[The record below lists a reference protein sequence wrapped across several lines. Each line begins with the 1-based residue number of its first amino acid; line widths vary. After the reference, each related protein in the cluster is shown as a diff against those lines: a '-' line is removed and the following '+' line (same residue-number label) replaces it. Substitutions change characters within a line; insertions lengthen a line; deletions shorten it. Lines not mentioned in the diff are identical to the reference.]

1 VTERP
6 PPESQAAASELVGAA
21 RRKFLLPLALAQFI
35 CSFAGSNMNVMI
47 NDISEDLDTTVQ
59 GVQLAITLFLLIM
72 AILMIPCSKLT
83 DRWGRKRCF
92 IGGLTL
98 YGIGALLSALSP
110 GLGVLILGNSVL
122 EGVGTALLIPPVY
135 ILTTMAFSNLTSR
148 ARAFGVISGL
158 GGVGAAAGPLIGGLI
173 TTGISWRAAF
183 IFQAAVVA
191 TIILLSRRMVDPVAP
206 DPTRPFDLVGA
217 TLSAVG
223 MFFVVVGILQAD
235 SNTVLMAAF
244 MAIGAVFLLGF
255 FLYIR
260 SRERA
265 GKEAL
270 LSIGLFRNR
279 VSNLGLVTQNVQ
291 WLLLMGTSFVVAVYL
306 QTVRGYNAI
315 ETGVIFTAATL
326 GVLLTSFG
334 AERFAKR
341 RTQKTL
347 IVAGFV
353 ITVAGL
359 GLLLGLVRASDNVL
373 AFVPGL
379 FLVGSGLGIMLTPS
393 VNLVQSS
400 FPEELQGEISGLSRS
415 VSNLGSSF
423 GTAIAGTIL
432 VSSLATGNRSYALAM
447 IALMV
452 VGLIGLAAAMFLP
465 DKVERQEGVDLSPR
479 PSSELRS

>member
-1 VTERP
+1 VTEKP
-6 PPESQAAASELVGAA
+6 PPESQAAMPELVGAA
-21 RRKFLLPLALAQFI
+21 RRRFLLPLALAQFI

-47 NDISEDLDTTVQ
+47 NDITEDLDTTVQ

-158 GGVGAAAGPLIGGLI
+158 GGIGAAAGPLIGGLI
-173 TTGISWRAAF
+173 TTGVSWRAAF

-191 TIILLSRRMVDPVAP
+191 TIISLSRRMVDPVAP
-206 DPTRPFDLVGA
+206 DPTRPFDVVGA
-217 TLSAVG
+217 ILSAVG

-235 SNTVLMAAF
+235 SNTVLMAVF
-244 MAIGAVFLLGF
+244 MAIGASLLIGFL
-255 FLYIR
+255 LYIR

-265 GKEAL
+265 GKEPL
-270 LSIGLFRNR
+270 LSTGLFKNR
-279 VSNLGLVTQNVQ
+279 ISNLGLVTQNIQ
-291 WLLLMGTSFVVAVYL
+291 WLLLMGTSFVVAVFL

-326 GVLLTSFG
+326 GILLTSFG

-347 IVAGFV
+347 ILSGFV
-353 ITVAGL
+353 VTLAGI
-359 GLLLGLVRASDNVL
+359 GILLGLVRAWDNIL

-393 VNLVQSS
+393 VNIVQSS

-452 VGLIGLAAAMFLP
+452 IGLIGLAAAMFLP
-465 DKVERQEGVDLSPR
+465 AKIERQEGVDLSPR
-479 PSSELRS
+479 PSPELRS

>member
-1 VTERP
+1 MADPT
-6 PPESQAAASELVGAA
+6 GAA
-21 RRKFLLPLALAQFI
+21 RVKFLLPLALAQFI

-72 AILMIPCSKLT
+72 AILMIPGSKLT

-92 IGGLTL
+92 MGGLVL
-98 YGIGALLSALSP
+98 YGIGAVLSAISP
-110 GLGVLILGNSVL
+110 SLGVLILGNSVF

-135 ILTTMAFSNLTSR
+135 ILTTIAFSNLTSR

-158 GGVGAAAGPLIGGLI
+158 GGIGAAAGPLIGGLI

-183 IFQAAVVA
+183 VFQAVVVA
-191 TIILLSRRMVDPVAP
+191 AIILLSRRMVDPVKP
-206 DPTRPFDLVGA
+206 DPTRPFDVVGA
-217 TLSAVG
+217 VLSAVG
-223 MFFVVVGILQAD
+223 MFFFVLGILQAD
-235 SNTVLMAAF
+235 SNGVLMAVF
-244 MAIGAVFLLGF
+244 MAIGAGFLIAF
-255 FLYIR
+255 FLFIR

-265 GKEAL
+265 GKEPL
-270 LSIGLFRNR
+270 LSTSLFRNR
-279 VSNLGLVTQNVQ
+279 ISNLGLVTQNVQ

-341 RTQKTL
+341 RAQKTL

-353 ITVAGL
+353 ITVAGI

-393 VNLVQSS
+393 VNVVQSS

-432 VSSLATGNRSYALAM
+432 VSSLAAGNRSYALAM

-452 VGLIGLAAAMFLP
+452 AGLIGLGAAMFLP
-465 DKVERQEGVDLSPR
+465 AKVDRPEGVDLSPR
-479 PSSELRS
+479 PSPELRS